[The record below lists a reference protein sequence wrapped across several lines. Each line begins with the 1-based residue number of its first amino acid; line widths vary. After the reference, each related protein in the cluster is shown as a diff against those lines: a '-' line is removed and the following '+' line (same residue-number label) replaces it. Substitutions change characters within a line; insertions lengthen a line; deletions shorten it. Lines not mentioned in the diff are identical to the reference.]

1 MESKLTQAV
10 IGPGQGLYTAVRGTA
25 ETISALSDL
34 YLDTETL
41 DNVQKA
47 LPEMSLDDIYGED
60 AGGVAKF
67 TSLLT
72 QYGTGFAVAQ
82 KIAKKLFGNVA
93 KTKLAQKAAAVAAT
107 NKAANYGVNLAKYG
121 GYWVLPAFAADT
133 TVSATGQKSVGE
145 IFGDESGNFL
155 ERALANTK
163 LRKFRGYYKSK
174 RICSCCIKKQ
184 IKVWYRR
191 HSIFRCT

>member
-1 MESKLTQAV
+1 MNYIKQHINNDTVFLVSEKVYLKDAVLQTLIHKLHLEQK
-10 IGPGQGLYTAVRGTA
+10 RK
-25 ETISALSDL
+25 SFD
-34 YLDTETL
+34 DTEIL

-47 LPEMSLDDIYGED
+47 LPEMSLDEIYGED
-60 AGGVAKF
+60 DGGVAKF

-72 QYGTGFAVAQ
+72 QYGTGFAIAQ
-82 KIAKKLFGNVA
+82 KIAKKLFGKAA
-93 KTKLAQKAAAVAAT
+93 KTKLAEKAAAVAAT

-163 LRKFRGYYKSK
+163 LESLEGITNPKEYAAAVLRNKLKFG
-174 RICSCCIKKQ
+174 
-184 IKVWYRR
+184 
-191 HSIFRCT
+191 T

>member
-1 MESKLTQAV
+1 MQSSISDCLSIQINGVESTTIYKNLSE
-10 IGPGQGLYTAVRGTA
+10 GLYTAVRGTA

-93 KTKLAQKAAAVAAT
+93 KTKLAQKATAVAAT
-107 NKAANYGVNLAKYG
+107 NKAANYGCLLYT
-121 GYWVLPAFAADT
+121 YP
-133 TVSATGQKSVGE
+133 SP
-145 IFGDESGNFL
+145 
-155 ERALANTK
+155 RA
-163 LRKFRGYYKSK
+163 S
-174 RICSCCIKKQ
+174 
-184 IKVWYRR
+184 
-191 HSIFRCT
+191 